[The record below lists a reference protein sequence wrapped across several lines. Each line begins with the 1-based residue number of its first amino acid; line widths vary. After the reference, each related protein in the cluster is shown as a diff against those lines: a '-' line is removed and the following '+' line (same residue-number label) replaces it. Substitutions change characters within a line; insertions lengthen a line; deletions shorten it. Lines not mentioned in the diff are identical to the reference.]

1 MSIHTHVI
9 ESLCWTPE
17 TSTILS
23 FNYIKKKKK
32 GIVVLETQIL
42 VKPKECFEEEKE
54 SGAYKDKKL

>member
-1 MSIHTHVI
+1 MSIHIHVI
-9 ESLCWTPE
+9 ESFCWTLE
-17 TSTILS
+17 ISTILS
-23 FNYIKKKKK
+23 FNYTSKKK

>member
-1 MSIHTHVI
+1 MYIHIRVI
-9 ESLCWTPE
+9 ESVCWTPE
-17 TSTILS
+17 TNTILS
-23 FNYIKKKKK
+23 FNYTSNKN